1 MNNVSRYLT
10 AVAFSLAGVAA
21 HANAAVEQN
30 SCGSSTCFQLA
41 PVAKPGSEG
50 LIAADG
56 ASRTPQ
62 GQTLAADGS
71 SRTPQGQ
78 TLAADGSSRTPQGQT
93 LAADGSSRTPQGQT
107 LAENGAS
114 RTPQSQ
120 WLESQTA

>member
-21 HANAAVEQN
+21 HANAAVEQD

-41 PVAKPGSEG
+41 PVAKPGSDG

-56 ASRTPQ
+56 A
-62 GQTLAADGS
+62 

-120 WLESQTA
+120 WLDNQTA